1 MCSFYFS
8 GHTADVAKGEDVVEE
23 YAEVVD
29 VVEEHGGVADVVE
42 EHVGV
47 ADVVEEHGRVADVVE
62 EHGGVVDVV
71 EEVAEAIFRRFSAA
85 TAAFLHTEPEARP
98 EDEASHSL
106 PPQNNSEQ
114 F

>member
-8 GHTADVAKGEDVVEE
+8 GHTAEVAKDEDVVEE
-23 YAEVVD
+23 HAEVAD

-47 ADVVEEHGRVADVVE
+47 ADVVED
-62 EHGGVVDVV
+62 HGGVVDAV

-106 PPQNNSEQ
+106 SPQNNSEQ